1 MRDSILIDGS
11 LQKAMNGKLDL
22 SDLEAVRLLLSGDS
36 VIDWNRANFQKLEH
50 VNAFLLLHQIDI
62 SLPEDHRRLKN
73 VFISSVTYLEEH
85 LGLRFPK
92 ELIEVDDIRKI
103 FVWASKKRGFNRY
116 QILACV
122 ILKLMH
128 VIYHIEAAELRFQVP
143 LSEAALLDEASK
155 QINLMSQK
163 MLQSGLPIVSFYG
176 NRKARNSIITKL
188 LAKRKNIA
196 ATVFDKL
203 RYRIVMEE
211 QEDLLLALVWLCRQG
226 FPFNYVIPSQS
237 HNTILDFNQMLHSDD
252 VKEIRDFLTSNGIT
266 EEVSISERSV
276 VHETKNTKIMEEANS
291 FSGNSYR
298 VINFIVDYPIR
309 IDHLVDLPQRN
320 HLGKVVFVMVEFQV
334 IDKKTAYHNDQGENA
349 HLHYKRRQFEEV
361 KSRLRM
367 GRRRKIK
374 SEDN

>member
-1 MRDSILIDGS
+1 MRDSILIDTS
-11 LQKAMNGKLDL
+11 LQTALHGKLTL
-22 SDLEAVRLLLSGDS
+22 SDLEAVRLVLSGDS
-36 VIDWNRANFQKLEH
+36 VIDWNRANFYDLDQVDAFFRLHHLDMSLLE
-50 VNAFLLLHQIDI
+50 DK
-62 SLPEDHRRLKN
+62 RRIKS

-92 ELIEVDDIRKI
+92 ELTEKEDIREI
-103 FVWASKKRGFNRY
+103 FVLASTKRSFSRY

-128 VIYHIEAAELRFQVP
+128 VIYHLEVAELRFQVP

-155 QINLMSQK
+155 QINLLSQK
-163 MLQSGLPIVSFYG
+163 MLQSGLPIISFYG
-176 NRKARNSIITKL
+176 NRKAKNSIITKL
-188 LAKRKNIA
+188 LAKRENIA

-211 QEDLLLALVWLCRQG
+211 QEDLLLALVWLCRYA

-237 HNTILDFNQMLHSDD
+237 KNSILPFDDMLKNDD
-252 VKEIRDFLTSNGIT
+252 VSEIRDFLTSNGI
-266 EEVSISERSV
+266 SAQISVEKKPDDSNPDNL
-276 VHETKNTKIMEEANS
+276 NT
-291 FSGNSYR
+291 FSGNSYK
-298 VINFIVDYPIR
+298 VINFIVDFPIR

-334 IDKKTAYHNDQGENA
+334 VDRITARNNEHGENA
-349 HLHYKRRQFEEV
+349 HLHYKNRQFEEV

-367 GRRRKIK
+367 GRNRKLTSLSK
-374 SEDN
+374 KDQP

>member
-1 MRDSILIDGS
+1 MRDSILIDTS
-11 LQKAMNGKLDL
+11 LQTALHGKLTL
-22 SDLEAVRLLLSGDS
+22 SDLEAVRLVLSGDS
-36 VIDWNRANFQKLEH
+36 VIDWNRANFYSLDQVDAFFRLHHLDVCLLE
-50 VNAFLLLHQIDI
+50 DK
-62 SLPEDHRRLKN
+62 RRVKS

-92 ELIEVDDIRKI
+92 ELTEKEDIREI
-103 FVWASKKRGFNRY
+103 FVLASTKRSFSRY

-128 VIYHIEAAELRFQVP
+128 VIYHLEVAELRFQVP

-155 QINLMSQK
+155 QINLLSQK
-163 MLQSGLPIVSFYG
+163 MLQSGLPIISFYG
-176 NRKARNSIITKL
+176 NRKAKNSIITKL
-188 LAKRKNIA
+188 LAKRENIA

-211 QEDLLLALVWLCRQG
+211 QEDLLLALVWLCRNA

-237 HNTILDFNQMLHSDD
+237 KNSILHFDDMLKNDD
-252 VKEIRDFLTSNGIT
+252 VSEIRDFLTSNGI
-266 EEVSISERSV
+266 SAQISMDKKSDEPHSDLL
-276 VHETKNTKIMEEANS
+276 NM
-291 FSGNSYR
+291 FSGNSYK
-298 VINFIVDYPIR
+298 VINFIVDFPIR

-334 IDKKTAYHNDQGENA
+334 VDRITARNNEQGENA
-349 HLHYKRRQFEEV
+349 HLHYKNRQFEEV

-367 GRRRKIK
+367 GRNRRLTSLSQKDQ
-374 SEDN
+374 S

>member
-1 MRDSILIDGS
+1 MRDSILIDTS
-11 LQKAMNGKLDL
+11 LQTALHGKLTL
-22 SDLEAVRLLLSGDS
+22 SDLEAVRLVLSGDS
-36 VIDWNRANFQKLEH
+36 VIDWNRANFYDLDQVDAFFRLHHLDMSLLE
-50 VNAFLLLHQIDI
+50 DK
-62 SLPEDHRRLKN
+62 RRVKS

-92 ELIEVDDIRKI
+92 ELTEKEDIREI
-103 FVWASKKRGFNRY
+103 FVLASTKRSFSRY

-128 VIYHIEAAELRFQVP
+128 VIYHLEVAELRFQVP

-155 QINLMSQK
+155 QINLLSQK
-163 MLQSGLPIVSFYG
+163 MLQSGLPIISFYG
-176 NRKARNSIITKL
+176 NRKAKNSIITKL
-188 LAKRKNIA
+188 LAKRENIA

-211 QEDLLLALVWLCRQG
+211 QEDLLLALVWLCRYA

-237 HNTILDFNQMLHSDD
+237 KNSILPFDDMLKHDD
-252 VKEIRDFLTSNGIT
+252 VSEIRDFLTSNGI
-266 EEVSISERSV
+266 SAQISAEKKSDEP
-276 VHETKNTKIMEEANS
+276 HADLLNT
-291 FSGNSYR
+291 FSGNSYK
-298 VINFIVDYPIR
+298 VINFIVDFPIR

-334 IDKKTAYHNDQGENA
+334 VDRITARNNEHGENA
-349 HLHYKRRQFEEV
+349 HLHYKNRQFEEV

-367 GRRRKIK
+367 GRNRKLTSLSK
-374 SEDN
+374 KG

>member
-1 MRDSILIDGS
+1 MRDSILIDTS
-11 LQKAMNGKLDL
+11 LQTALHGKLTL
-22 SDLEAVRLLLSGDS
+22 SDLEAVRLVLSGDS
-36 VIDWNRANFQKLEH
+36 VIDWNRANFYSLDQVDAFFRLHHLDMSLLE
-50 VNAFLLLHQIDI
+50 DK
-62 SLPEDHRRLKN
+62 RRVKR

-92 ELIEVDDIRKI
+92 ELTEKEDIREI
-103 FVWASKKRGFNRY
+103 FVLASTKRSFSRY

-128 VIYHIEAAELRFQVP
+128 VIYHLEVAELRFQVP

-155 QINLMSQK
+155 QINLLSQK
-163 MLQSGLPIVSFYG
+163 MLQSGLPIISFYG
-176 NRKARNSIITKL
+176 NRKAKNSIITKL
-188 LAKRKNIA
+188 LAKRENIA

-211 QEDLLLALVWLCRQG
+211 QEDLLLALVWLCRQA

-237 HNTILDFNQMLHSDD
+237 KNSILHFDNMLESDD
-252 VKEIRDFLTSNGIT
+252 VSEIRDFLTSNGI
-266 EEVSISERSV
+266 SAQISVEKKSD
-276 VHETKNTKIMEEANS
+276 ETHSDLLNT
-291 FSGNSYR
+291 FSGNSYK
-298 VINFIVDYPIR
+298 VINFIVDFPIR

-334 IDKKTAYHNDQGENA
+334 VDRITARNNEHGENA
-349 HLHYKRRQFEEV
+349 HLHYKNRQFEEV

-367 GRRRKIK
+367 GRNRKLTSL
-374 SEDN
+374 SEKDQP

>member
-1 MRDSILIDGS
+1 MRDSILIDTS
-11 LQKAMNGKLDL
+11 LQKALHGKLTL
-22 SDLEAVRLLLSGDS
+22 SDLEAVRLVLSGDS
-36 VIDWNRANFQKLEH
+36 VIDWNRANFYSLDQVDAFFRLHHLDMSLLE
-50 VNAFLLLHQIDI
+50 DK
-62 SLPEDHRRLKN
+62 RRVKR

-92 ELIEVDDIRKI
+92 ELTEKEDIREI
-103 FVWASKKRGFNRY
+103 FVLASTKRSFSRY

-128 VIYHIEAAELRFQVP
+128 VIYHLEVAELRFQVP

-155 QINLMSQK
+155 QINLLSQK
-163 MLQSGLPIVSFYG
+163 MLQSGLPIISFYG
-176 NRKARNSIITKL
+176 NRKAKNSIITKL
-188 LAKRKNIA
+188 LAKRENIA

-211 QEDLLLALVWLCRQG
+211 QEDLLLALVWLCRQA

-237 HNTILDFNQMLHSDD
+237 KNSILHFDNMLESDD
-252 VKEIRDFLTSNGIT
+252 VSEIRDFLTSNGI
-266 EEVSISERSV
+266 SAQISVEKKSD
-276 VHETKNTKIMEEANS
+276 ETHSDLLNT
-291 FSGNSYR
+291 FSGNSYK
-298 VINFIVDYPIR
+298 VINFIVDFPIR

-334 IDKKTAYHNDQGENA
+334 VDRITARNNEHGENA
-349 HLHYKRRQFEEV
+349 HLHYKNRQFEEV

-367 GRRRKIK
+367 GRNRKLTSL
-374 SEDN
+374 SEKDQP